1 MKRLSKVFS
10 VVFLAVYLVLLGFVV
25 LWIISRIMISASST
39 QLLYLN
45 LGKMPEGTVFAD
57 VLAKGDWNK
66 VRKTNIDYE
75 DLLGVDHTCEIE
87 QYDKDGYKSLMFNAD
102 FYYTGDRIDS
112 TQSHNKIGFEDW
124 SDLFKDLPYIKVAYC
139 DKDGN
144 ILGITEEKH
153 LMPVFL
159 RNVSYDLYADGDE
172 LSYKVGLS
180 PYRDNRMWI
189 LFITMTIFGVVYL
202 IHNRRRKKKLIQS
215 GETDNERKE

>member
-1 MKRLSKVFS
+1 MKRASKVFS
-10 VVFLAVYLVLLGFVV
+10 VVFKAVYLVLFGFVV

-45 LGKMPEGTVFAD
+45 LGKIPEGTVFAD

-75 DLLGVDHTCEIE
+75 DLLGVDQTCEIA

-102 FYYTGDRIDS
+102 LYYTGDRIDS
-112 TQSHNKIGFEDW
+112 TQPDNKICFEDW
-124 SDLFKDLPYIKVAYC
+124 SDLFKELPYIKVAYC

-153 LMPVFL
+153 ITPVFM
-159 RNVSYDLYADGDE
+159 RRSPYNLYADGEE
-172 LSYKVGLS
+172 LSYKLGPLDDIK
-180 PYRDNRMWI
+180 PWI
-189 LFITMTIFGVVYL
+189 LFIAMTIFGIVYK
-202 IHNRRRKKKLIQS
+202 IYNSRRKKKLIQS